1 MFLSKITVQN
11 FRLLR
16 DFTVDLEQELSL
28 IIGKNNSGKTSLL
41 YLLDKTFHWRDKGG
55 CIHIDD
61 FNLDYKKSLVDM
73 LTKDEDI
80 NEDDYQEDGIR
91 LRLYIKYND
100 EDDLSNVGLIMM
112 DLDENNYY
120 VVLGYD
126 YVLPY
131 EAYCRL
137 REKAK
142 VNATKHGTN
151 ICEEVENLLD
161 KSIANYFVL
170 RRKSVAYDST
180 TNKTKENDYIDLKNR
195 PQFHED
201 ALISIGY
208 IDAKRQVANKE
219 NDKTLSLQTAELF
232 EQLKSEDNEEALDN
246 FIQTISDSDKKLG
259 VVYSEMFSTVLGKV
273 EEMGGVKPKETKL
286 MVTSSLKQQNLLKGN
301 TKIVYEH
308 TGTQLP
314 EDHNG
319 LGYMNLISMIFQIEI
334 IRQIFMKGRNGKMA
348 DINLL
353 IIEEP
358 EAHTHPQ
365 MQYIFIKNIKK
376 LLNAPL
382 TTKDESRQIQSII
395 STHSSH
401 IVSESEFSEIK
412 YMRRTGNEVTAKN
425 LKDLQKEY
433 DNDEQQWYT
442 FLKHYLTLSRSELFF
457 ADKAIFIEGD
467 TERILLPI
475 LMKKL
480 DQEELCDEDKN
491 ELPLCKQN
499 ISIIEVGA
507 YSHIFGKFINFIGL
521 EKAVVFTD
529 LDVGHKINGKGH
541 ILKTKY
547 VDSDAM
553 LTSNNALKEY
563 FKNLKDGNDLKVN
576 KLLSLTDNQKV
587 FTWNAVESQWKQDE
601 NGNMRVC
608 FQMKENNYQ
617 ARTFEDNFFAINKEF
632 LQNNKSK
639 IRGLNEGKL
648 NDFLDTTKDV
658 DAYELAENG
667 IESKATF
674 AVEIIYNSE
683 GNGKKEFCGW
693 NIPQYIKD
701 GLLWIRK

>member
-1 MFLSKITVQN
+1 MYISKISIEN
-11 FRLLR
+11 FRLLKN
-16 DFTVDLEQELSL
+16 FSIDLEEELSL

-41 YLLDKTFHWRDKGG
+41 YLLDKIFNCRDKGG
-55 CIHIDD
+55 CIRIDD

-73 LTKDEDI
+73 LVKDEVID
-80 NEDDYQEDGIR
+80 EKEYQEDGIR
-91 LRLYIKYND
+91 LRVYIKYND
-100 EDDLSNVGLIMM
+100 DDDLSNVGLIMM

-142 VNATKHGTN
+142 ANADKHETN
-151 ICEEVENLLD
+151 IHEEVENLLD
-161 KSIANYFVL
+161 KSISNYFVL
-170 RRKSVAYDST
+170 RKKSIAYDSE
-180 TNKTKENDYIDLKNR
+180 TNQINENDYIDLKNR

-232 EQLKSEDNEEALDN
+232 NQLQSDDNEVIDN
-246 FIQTISDSDKKLG
+246 FIQTISESDKKLG
-259 VVYSEMFSTVLGKV
+259 DVYNDMFSSVLGKV

-301 TKIVYEH
+301 TKVVYEH
-308 TGTQLP
+308 TGVQLP

-334 IRQIFMKGRNGKMA
+334 IRQTFMKGRNGKMA

-382 TTKDESRQIQSII
+382 TTKDEYRNIQSII

-401 IVSESEFSEIK
+401 IVSESEFGDIK
-412 YMRRTGNEVTAKN
+412 YMRRTGNEVIAKN
-425 LKDLQKEY
+425 LKDLQNEY

-521 EKAVVFTD
+521 EKVVVFTD
-529 LDVGHKINGKGH
+529 LDVGKKGDNGH
-541 ILKTKY
+541 IEKTEYDGTDK
-547 VDSDAM
+547 M
-553 LTSNNALKEY
+553 LTSNNALKDY
-563 FKNLKDGNDLKVN
+563 FAKMKEGNDLKVN
-576 KLLSLTDNQKV
+576 LLISLTDTQKT
-587 FTWNAVESQWKQDE
+587 FSWNANNTKWEQQE

-608 FQMKENNYQ
+608 FQIKENGYQ
-617 ARTFEDNFFAINKEF
+617 ARTFEDNFFIINKDF
-632 LQNNKSK
+632 LQENKDR
-639 IRGLNEGKL
+639 IWGLKKNKL
-648 NDFLDTTKDV
+648 K
-658 DAYELAENG
+658 AYLNSQISAYDLAENG

-683 GNGKKEFCGW
+683 ENGNKEFCGW

>member
-11 FRLLR
+11 FRLLK
-16 DFTVDLEQELSL
+16 DFSIDLEKELSL

-41 YLLDKTFHWRDKGG
+41 YLLDKIFHWRDKGG

-73 LTKDEDI
+73 LVKDEVID
-80 NEDDYQEDGIR
+80 EKEYQENGVR

-100 EDDLSNVGLIMM
+100 DDDLSNVGLIMM

-142 VNATKHGTN
+142 ANADKHKTS
-151 ICEEVENLLD
+151 IQEEVEKLLD
-161 KSIANYFVL
+161 KSIVNYFVL
-170 RRKSVAYDST
+170 RRKSIAYDAAS
-180 TNKTKENDYIDLKNR
+180 NQINENDYIDLKTR

-232 EQLKSEDNEEALDN
+232 NQLQSDDNEVIDN
-246 FIQTISDSDKKLG
+246 FIQTISESDKKLG
-259 VVYSEMFSTVLGKV
+259 EVYNDMFSSVLDKV

-286 MVTSSLKQQNLLKGN
+286 RVTSSLKSQNLLKGN
-301 TKIVYEH
+301 TKVVYEH
-308 TGTQLP
+308 TGVQLP

-334 IRQIFMKGRNGKMA
+334 IRQTFMKGRNGKMA

-382 TTKDESRQIQSII
+382 TTKAEYRKIQSII

-401 IVSESEFSEIK
+401 IVSESEFGDIK
-412 YMRRTGNEVTAKN
+412 YMRRTGNEVIAKN
-425 LKDLQKEY
+425 LKDLQNEY

-547 VDSDAM
+547 VDSDEM

-587 FTWNAVESQWKQDE
+587 FTWNTAESQWKQDE

-608 FQMKENNYQ
+608 FQVKENNYQ
-617 ARTFEDNFFAINKEF
+617 ARTFEDNFFAINKDF
-632 LQNNKSK
+632 LQNNKDT
-639 IRGLNEGKL
+639 IRGLDEGKL
-648 NDFLDTTKDV
+648 KDYLDTAKEFDEY
-658 DAYELAENG
+658 DLAEAG

-674 AVEIIYNSE
+674 GSPEKTCV
-683 GNGKKEFCGW
+683 
-693 NIPQYIKD
+693 
-701 GLLWIRK
+701 

>member
-1 MFLSKITVQN
+1 MYLSKVTVQN
-11 FRLLR
+11 FRLLKE
-16 DFTVDLEQELSL
+16 FSIDLEQELSL
-28 IIGKNNSGKTSLL
+28 IIGKNNTGKTSFL
-41 YLLDKTFHWRDKGG
+41 YLLDKIFHWRDKGG

-73 LTKDEDI
+73 LTKDEVIDE
-80 NEDDYQEDGIR
+80 NDYQEDGVR

-100 EDDLSNVGLIMM
+100 VDDLSNVGLIMM

-120 VVLGYD
+120 IVLGYD

-131 EAYCRL
+131 DAYCRL

-142 VNATKHGTN
+142 ANATKHTTEMR
-151 ICEEVENLLD
+151 EEVEKLLD

-170 RRKSVAYDST
+170 RRKSIAYDT
-180 TNKTKENDYIDLKNR
+180 ATKQINESNYIDLRNR

-219 NDKTLSLQTAELF
+219 NDNTLSLQTAELF
-232 EQLKSEDNEEALDN
+232 EQLKSEENEDVLDD

-259 VVYSEMFSTVLGKV
+259 VVYSEMFSSVLGKV
-273 EEMGGVKPKETKL
+273 EEMGGMKPKETKL

-301 TKIVYEH
+301 TKVVYEH
-308 TGTQLP
+308 TGVQLP

-334 IRQIFMKGRNGKMA
+334 IRQTFMKGRNGKMA

-376 LLNAPL
+376 LLSSPL
-382 TTKDESRQIQSII
+382 MTKDDSRQIQSII

-401 IVSESEFSEIK
+401 IVSESDFGDIK
-412 YMRRTGNEVTAKN
+412 YMRRTGNKVIAKN

-442 FLKHYLTLSRSELFF
+442 FLKHYLTLNRSELFF

-480 DQEELCDEDKN
+480 DQEIPCNEAEN

-499 ISIIEVGA
+499 ISVIEVGA

-541 ILKTKY
+541 VLKTKY
-547 VDSDAM
+547 VDSDEM

-576 KLLSLTDNQKV
+576 KLLSLTDDQKI
-587 FTWNAVESQWKQDE
+587 FTWSQTDSQWKQDE

-608 FQMKENNYQ
+608 FQMKENGYQ
-617 ARTFEDNFFAINKEF
+617 ARTFEDNFFAINRDF
-632 LQNNKSK
+632 LQNNKVK
-639 IRGLNEGKL
+639 LQGLDEKTL
-648 NDFLDTTKDV
+648 EDFLDNTKVTDE
-658 DAYELAENG
+658 YTLAEDG

-674 AVEIIYNSE
+674 AVEIIYNSS
-683 GNGKKEFCGW
+683 NVDDKEFCGW

>member
-11 FRLLR
+11 FRLLKE
-16 DFTVDLEQELSL
+16 FSIDLEKELSL

-41 YLLDKTFHWRDKGG
+41 YLLDKIFHWRDKGG

-73 LTKDEDI
+73 LVKDEVID
-80 NEDDYQEDGIR
+80 EKEYQEDGVR

-100 EDDLSNVGLIMM
+100 DDDLSNVGLIMM

-142 VNATKHGTN
+142 ANADKHKTS
-151 ICEEVENLLD
+151 IQEEVEKLLD
-161 KSIANYFVL
+161 KSIVNYFVL
-170 RRKSVAYDST
+170 RRKSIAYDAAS
-180 TNKTKENDYIDLKNR
+180 NQINENDYIDLKTR

-232 EQLKSEDNEEALDN
+232 NQLQSDDNEVIDN
-246 FIQTISDSDKKLG
+246 FIQTISESDKKLG
-259 VVYSEMFSTVLGKV
+259 EVYNDMFSSVLDKV

-286 MVTSSLKQQNLLKGN
+286 QVTSSLKSQNLLKGN
-301 TKIVYEH
+301 TKVVYEH
-308 TGTQLP
+308 TGVQLP

-334 IRQIFMKGRNGKMA
+334 IRQTFMKGRNGKMA

-382 TTKDESRQIQSII
+382 TTKDEYRKIQSII

-401 IVSESEFSEIK
+401 IVSESEFGDIK
-412 YMRRTGNEVTAKN
+412 YMRRTGNEVIAKN
-425 LKDLQKEY
+425 LKDLQNEY

-547 VDSDAM
+547 VDSDEM

-587 FTWNAVESQWKQDE
+587 FTWNTAESQWKQDE

-608 FQMKENNYQ
+608 FQEKENNYQ
-617 ARTFEDNFFAINKEF
+617 ARTFEDNFFAINKDF
-632 LQNNKSK
+632 LQDNKDT
-639 IRGLNEGKL
+639 IRGLDEGKL
-648 NDFLDTTKDV
+648 KDFLDTAKEFDEY
-658 DAYELAENG
+658 DLAEAG

-674 AVEIIYNSE
+674 AVEIIFNSV
-683 GNGKKEFCGW
+683 KKGDNEFCGW

>member
-1 MFLSKITVQN
+1 
-11 FRLLR
+11 
-16 DFTVDLEQELSL
+16 
-28 IIGKNNSGKTSLL
+28 
-41 YLLDKTFHWRDKGG
+41 
-55 CIHIDD
+55 
-61 FNLDYKKSLVDM
+61 
-73 LTKDEDI
+73 
-80 NEDDYQEDGIR
+80 
-91 LRLYIKYND
+91 
-100 EDDLSNVGLIMM
+100 
-112 DLDENNYY
+112 
-120 VVLGYD
+120 
-126 YVLPY
+126 
-131 EAYCRL
+131 
-137 REKAK
+137 
-142 VNATKHGTN
+142 
-151 ICEEVENLLD
+151 
-161 KSIANYFVL
+161 
-170 RRKSVAYDST
+170 
-180 TNKTKENDYIDLKNR
+180 
-195 PQFHED
+195 
-201 ALISIGY
+201 
-208 IDAKRQVANKE
+208 
-219 NDKTLSLQTAELF
+219 
-232 EQLKSEDNEEALDN
+232 
-246 FIQTISDSDKKLG
+246 
-259 VVYSEMFSTVLGKV
+259 
-273 EEMGGVKPKETKL
+273 
-286 MVTSSLKQQNLLKGN
+286 
-301 TKIVYEH
+301 
-308 TGTQLP
+308 
-314 EDHNG
+314 
-319 LGYMNLISMIFQIEI
+319 
-334 IRQIFMKGRNGKMA
+334 
-348 DINLL
+348 
-353 IIEEP
+353 
-358 EAHTHPQ
+358 
-365 MQYIFIKNIKK
+365 
-376 LLNAPL
+376 
-382 TTKDESRQIQSII
+382 
-395 STHSSH
+395 
-401 IVSESEFSEIK
+401 
-412 YMRRTGNEVTAKN
+412 MRRTGNEVTAKN

-587 FTWNAVESQWKQDE
+587 FTWNAAESQWKQDE

-617 ARTFEDNFFAINKEF
+617 ARTFEDNFFAINKDF
-632 LQNNKSK
+632 LQNNKLK
-639 IRGLNEGKL
+639 IRGLYEGKL
-648 NDFLDTTKDV
+648 KDFLDTTKDV

-674 AVEIIYNSE
+674 AVEIIYNSTKV
-683 GNGKKEFCGW
+683 GNKEFCGW

>member
-1 MFLSKITVQN
+1 MKNLTWQN
-11 FRLLR
+11 PEQLF
-16 DFTVDLEQELSL
+16 VAQELINKVKSKCCG
-28 IIGKNNSGKTSLL
+28 IKV
-41 YLLDKTFHWRDKGG
+41 
-55 CIHIDD
+55 HIDD

-73 LTKDEDI
+73 LAKDEVID
-80 NEDDYQEDGIR
+80 EKEYQEDGIR
-91 LRLYIKYND
+91 LRVYIKYND
-100 EDDLSNVGLIMM
+100 DDDLSNVGLIMM

-142 VNATKHGTN
+142 ANADKHKAS
-151 ICEEVENLLD
+151 IQEEVEKLLD
-161 KSIANYFVL
+161 KSIVNYFVL
-170 RRKSVAYDST
+170 RRKSIAYDAAS
-180 TNKTKENDYIDLKNR
+180 NQINENDYIDLKTR

-232 EQLKSEDNEEALDN
+232 NQLQSDDNEVIDN
-246 FIQTISDSDKKLG
+246 FIQTISESDKKLG
-259 VVYSEMFSTVLGKV
+259 EVYNDMFSSVLDKV

-286 MVTSSLKQQNLLKGN
+286 QVTSSLKSQNLLKGN
-301 TKIVYEH
+301 TKVVYEH
-308 TGTQLP
+308 TGVQLP

-334 IRQIFMKGRNGKMA
+334 IRQTFMKGRNGKMA

-382 TTKDESRQIQSII
+382 TTKDEYRNIQSII

-401 IVSESEFSEIK
+401 IVSESEFGDIK
-412 YMRRTGNEVTAKN
+412 YMRRTGNEVIAKN
-425 LKDLQKEY
+425 LKDLQNEY

-521 EKAVVFTD
+521 EKVVVFTD
-529 LDVGHKINGKGH
+529 LDVGKKGDNGH
-541 ILKTKY
+541 IEKTEYDGTDK
-547 VDSDAM
+547 M
-553 LTSNNALKEY
+553 LTSNNALKDY
-563 FKNLKDGNDLKVN
+563 FAKMKEGNDLKVN
-576 KLLSLTDNQKV
+576 QLISLTDTQKT
-587 FTWNAVESQWKQDE
+587 FSWNANNTKWEQQE

-608 FQMKENNYQ
+608 FQIKENDYQ
-617 ARTFEDNFFAINKEF
+617 ARTFEDNFFIINKDF
-632 LQNNKSK
+632 LQENKDR
-639 IRGLNEGKL
+639 IWGLKKNKL
-648 NDFLDTTKDV
+648 K
-658 DAYELAENG
+658 AYLNSQISAYDLAENG

-683 GNGKKEFCGW
+683 ENGNKEFCGW

>member
-1 MFLSKITVQN
+1 MYISKISIEN
-11 FRLLR
+11 FRLLKN
-16 DFTVDLEQELSL
+16 FSIDLEEELSL

-41 YLLDKTFHWRDKGG
+41 YLLDKIFNCRDKGG
-55 CIHIDD
+55 CIRIDD
-61 FNLDYKKSLVDM
+61 FNLDYKKSLIDM
-73 LTKDEDI
+73 LVKDEVID
-80 NEDDYQEDGIR
+80 EKEYQEDGIR
-91 LRLYIKYND
+91 LRVYIKYND
-100 EDDLSNVGLIMM
+100 DDDLSNVGLIMM

-142 VNATKHGTN
+142 ANVDKHETN
-151 ICEEVENLLD
+151 IHEEVENLLD
-161 KSIANYFVL
+161 KSISNYFVL
-170 RRKSVAYDST
+170 RKKSIAYDSE
-180 TNKTKENDYIDLKNR
+180 TNQINENDYIDLKNR

-219 NDKTLSLQTAELF
+219 NDKTLSLQAAELF
-232 EQLKSEDNEEALDN
+232 NQLQSDDNEVIDN
-246 FIQTISDSDKKLG
+246 FIQTISESDKKLG
-259 VVYSEMFSTVLGKV
+259 DVYNDMFSSVLGKV

-301 TKIVYEH
+301 TKVVYEH
-308 TGTQLP
+308 TGVQLP

-334 IRQIFMKGRNGKMA
+334 IRQTFMKGRNGKMA

-376 LLNAPL
+376 LLNTPL
-382 TTKDESRQIQSII
+382 TTKDEYRKIQSII

-401 IVSESEFSEIK
+401 IVSESEFGDIK
-412 YMRRTGNEVTAKN
+412 YMRRTGNEVIAKN
-425 LKDLQKEY
+425 LKDLQNEY

-521 EKAVVFTD
+521 EKVVVFTD
-529 LDVGHKINGKGH
+529 LDIGKKGDNGH
-541 ILKTKY
+541 IEKTEYDGTDK
-547 VDSDAM
+547 M
-553 LTSNNALKEY
+553 LTSNNALKDY
-563 FKNLKDGNDLKVN
+563 FAKMKEGNDLKVN
-576 KLLSLTDNQKV
+576 QLISLTDTQKT
-587 FTWNAVESQWKQDE
+587 FSWNANNTKWEQQE

-608 FQMKENNYQ
+608 FQIKENDYQ
-617 ARTFEDNFFAINKEF
+617 ARTFEDNFFIINK
-632 LQNNKSK
+632 
-639 IRGLNEGKL
+639 
-648 NDFLDTTKDV
+648 DFLLENKDRIWGLKKNKLK
-658 DAYELAENG
+658 AYLNSQISAYDLAENG

-683 GNGKKEFCGW
+683 ENGNNEFCGW

>member
-1 MFLSKITVQN
+1 MFLNKITVQN
-11 FRLLR
+11 FRLLK
-16 DFTVDLEQELSL
+16 DFSVDLEQELSL

-41 YLLDKTFHWRDKGG
+41 YLLDKIFHWRDKGG

-131 EAYCRL
+131 DAYCRL

-142 VNATKHGTN
+142 ANATKHGTE

-180 TNKTKENDYIDLKNR
+180 TNKTNENDYIDLKNR

-232 EQLKSEDNEEALDN
+232 EQLKSENNEEALDN

-301 TKIVYEH
+301 TKVVYEH

-334 IRQIFMKGRNGKMA
+334 IRQVFMKGRNGKMA

-382 TTKDESRQIQSII
+382 TAKDESRQIQSII

-412 YMRRTGNEVTAKN
+412 YMRRAGNEVTAKN

-507 YSHIFGKFINFIGL
+507 YSHIFGKFINFIGM
-521 EKAVVFTD
+521 EKVVVFTD
-529 LDVGHKINGKGH
+529 LDVGKKGGNGH
-541 ILKTKY
+541 IEKTEYDGTDK
-547 VDSDAM
+547 M
-553 LTSNNALKEY
+553 LTSNNALKDY
-563 FKNLKDGNDLKVN
+563 FAKMKEGKDLKVN
-576 KLLSLTDNQKV
+576 KLIGLTDTQKT
-587 FTWNAVESQWKQDE
+587 FSWDANNTKWEQKE

-608 FQMKENNYQ
+608 FQIKENDYQ
-617 ARTFEDNFFAINKEF
+617 ARTFEDNFFIINKDF
-632 LQNNKSK
+632 LQENKDRIWGLKKSK
-639 IRGLNEGKL
+639 LKAYLNSQIS
-648 NDFLDTTKDV
+648 
-658 DAYELAENG
+658 AYELAENG

-674 AVEIIYNSE
+674 AVEIIYNSKTD
-683 GNGKKEFCGW
+683 GIKEFNGW

>member
-1 MFLSKITVQN
+1 MYISKISIEN
-11 FRLLR
+11 FRLLKN
-16 DFTVDLEQELSL
+16 FSIDLEEELSL

-41 YLLDKTFHWRDKGG
+41 YLLDKIFHWRDKGG

-73 LTKDEDI
+73 LAKDEVID
-80 NEDDYQEDGIR
+80 EKEYQEDGIR
-91 LRLYIKYND
+91 LRVYIKYND
-100 EDDLSNVGLIMM
+100 DDDLSNVGLIMM

-142 VNATKHGTN
+142 ANADKHKASMQ
-151 ICEEVENLLD
+151 EEVEKLLD
-161 KSIANYFVL
+161 KSIVNYFVL
-170 RRKSVAYDST
+170 RRKSIAYDAAS
-180 TNKTKENDYIDLKNR
+180 NQINENDYIDLKTR

-232 EQLKSEDNEEALDN
+232 NQLQSDDNEVIDN
-246 FIQTISDSDKKLG
+246 FIQTISESDKKLG
-259 VVYSEMFSTVLGKV
+259 EVYNDMFSSVLDKV

-286 MVTSSLKQQNLLKGN
+286 QVTSSLKSQNLLKGN
-301 TKIVYEH
+301 TKVVYEH
-308 TGTQLP
+308 TGVQLP

-334 IRQIFMKGRNGKMA
+334 IRQTFMKGRNGKMA

-382 TTKDESRQIQSII
+382 TTKDEYRNIQSII

-401 IVSESEFSEIK
+401 IVSESEFGDIK
-412 YMRRTGNEVTAKN
+412 YMRRTGNEVIAKN
-425 LKDLQKEY
+425 LKDLQNEY

-521 EKAVVFTD
+521 EKVVVFTD
-529 LDVGHKINGKGH
+529 LDVGKKGDNGH
-541 ILKTKY
+541 IEKTEYDGTDK
-547 VDSDAM
+547 M
-553 LTSNNALKEY
+553 LTSNNALKDY
-563 FKNLKDGNDLKVN
+563 FAKMKEGNDLKVN
-576 KLLSLTDNQKV
+576 QLISLTDTQKT
-587 FTWNAVESQWKQDE
+587 FSWNANNTKWEQQE

-608 FQMKENNYQ
+608 FQIKENDYQ
-617 ARTFEDNFFAINKEF
+617 ARTFEDNFFIINKDF
-632 LQNNKSK
+632 LQENKDR
-639 IRGLNEGKL
+639 IWGLKKNKL
-648 NDFLDTTKDV
+648 K
-658 DAYELAENG
+658 AYLNSQISAYDLAENG

-683 GNGKKEFCGW
+683 ENGNKEFCGW

>member
-11 FRLLR
+11 FRLLKE
-16 DFTVDLEQELSL
+16 FSIDLEKELSL

-41 YLLDKTFHWRDKGG
+41 YLLDKIFHWRDKGG

-73 LTKDEDI
+73 LVKDEVID
-80 NEDDYQEDGIR
+80 EKEYQEDGIR

-100 EDDLSNVGLIMM
+100 DDDLSNVGLIMM

-142 VNATKHGTN
+142 ANADKHKTS
-151 ICEEVENLLD
+151 IQEEVEKLLD

-170 RRKSVAYDST
+170 RKKSIAYDAA
-180 TNKTKENDYIDLKNR
+180 TNKINENDYIDLKNR

-232 EQLKSEDNEEALDN
+232 NQLQSDDNEVIDN
-246 FIQTISDSDKKLG
+246 FIQTISESDKKLG
-259 VVYSEMFSTVLGKV
+259 EVYNDMFSSVLDKV

-286 MVTSSLKQQNLLKGN
+286 QVTSSLKSQNLLKGN
-301 TKIVYEH
+301 TKVVYEH
-308 TGTQLP
+308 TGVQLP

-334 IRQIFMKGRNGKMA
+334 IRQTFMKGRNGKMA

-382 TTKDESRQIQSII
+382 TTKDEYRKIQSII

-401 IVSESEFSEIK
+401 IVSESEFGNIK
-412 YMRRTGNEVTAKN
+412 YMRRTGNEVIAKN
-425 LKDLQKEY
+425 LKDLQNEY

-480 DQEELCDEDKN
+480 DQEEPCDGDNN

-521 EKAVVFTD
+521 EKVVIFTD
-529 LDVGHKINGKGH
+529 LDVGKKGGNGH
-541 ILKTKY
+541 IEKTEYDGTDK
-547 VDSDAM
+547 M
-553 LTSNNALKEY
+553 LTSNNALKDY
-563 FKNLKDGNDLKVN
+563 FAKMKEGNDLKVN
-576 KLLSLTDNQKV
+576 HLISLTDTQRTFSWDANNTKWEQQ
-587 FTWNAVESQWKQDE
+587 ED
-601 NGNMRVC
+601 GNMRVC
-608 FQMKENNYQ
+608 FQMKENDYQ
-617 ARTFEDNFFAINKEF
+617 SRTFEDNFFIINKDF
-632 LQNNKSK
+632 LQENQDRIWGLKKNKLK
-639 IRGLNEGKL
+639 AYLNSQIS
-648 NDFLDTTKDV
+648 
-658 DAYELAENG
+658 AYDLAETG

-674 AVEIIYNSE
+674 AVEIIFNS
-683 GNGKKEFCGW
+683 KKVDDKEFCGW
-693 NIPQYIKD
+693 NIPKYIKD

>member
-1 MFLSKITVQN
+1 MYISKISIEN
-11 FRLLR
+11 FRLLKN
-16 DFTVDLEQELSL
+16 FSIDLEEELSL
-28 IIGKNNSGKTSLL
+28 VIGKNNSGKTSLL
-41 YLLDKTFHWRDKGG
+41 YLLDKIFHWRDKGG

-73 LTKDEDI
+73 LAKDEVID
-80 NEDDYQEDGIR
+80 EKEYQEDGIR
-91 LRLYIKYND
+91 LRVYIKYND
-100 EDDLSNVGLIMM
+100 DDDLSNVGLIMM

-142 VNATKHGTN
+142 ANADKHKAS
-151 ICEEVENLLD
+151 IQEEVDKLLD
-161 KSIANYFVL
+161 KSIVNYFVL
-170 RRKSVAYDST
+170 RRKSIAYDAAS
-180 TNKTKENDYIDLKNR
+180 NQINENDYIDLKTR

-232 EQLKSEDNEEALDN
+232 NQLQSDDNEVIDN
-246 FIQTISDSDKKLG
+246 FIQTISESDKKLG
-259 VVYSEMFSTVLGKV
+259 EVYNDMFSSVLDKV

-286 MVTSSLKQQNLLKGN
+286 QVTSSLKSQNLLKGN
-301 TKIVYEH
+301 TKVVYEH
-308 TGTQLP
+308 TGVQLP

-334 IRQIFMKGRNGKMA
+334 IRQTFMKGRNGKMA

-382 TTKDESRQIQSII
+382 TTKDEYRNIQSII

-401 IVSESEFSEIK
+401 IVSESEFGDIK
-412 YMRRTGNEVTAKN
+412 YMRRTGNEVIAKN
-425 LKDLQKEY
+425 LKDLQNEY

-521 EKAVVFTD
+521 EKVVVFTD
-529 LDVGHKINGKGH
+529 LDVGKKGDNGH
-541 ILKTKY
+541 IEKTEYDGTDK
-547 VDSDAM
+547 M
-553 LTSNNALKEY
+553 LTSNNALKDY
-563 FKNLKDGNDLKVN
+563 FAKMKEGNDLKVN
-576 KLLSLTDNQKV
+576 QLISLTDTQKT
-587 FTWNAVESQWKQDE
+587 FSWNANNTKWEQQE

-608 FQMKENNYQ
+608 FQIKENDYQ
-617 ARTFEDNFFAINKEF
+617 ARTFEDNFFIINKDF
-632 LQNNKSK
+632 LQENKDR
-639 IRGLNEGKL
+639 IWGLKKNKL
-648 NDFLDTTKDV
+648 K
-658 DAYELAENG
+658 AYLNSQISAYDLAENG

-683 GNGKKEFCGW
+683 ENGNKEFCGW

>member
-1 MFLSKITVQN
+1 MYLKKITVQN
-11 FRLLR
+11 FRLLKE
-16 DFTVDLEQELSL
+16 FSIDLEEKLSL

-41 YLLDKTFHWRDKGG
+41 YLLNKIFHWKDKGG

-61 FNLDYKKSLVDM
+61 FNIDFKKSLM
-73 LTKDEDI
+73 NKLTNEKII
-80 NEDDYQEDGIR
+80 NENDYQEEGIK
-91 LRLYIKYND
+91 LRLYIEYNN
-100 EDDLSNVGLIMM
+100 DDNLSNIGLIMM
-112 DLDENNYY
+112 DLDEANNY

-131 EAYCRL
+131 DAYCRL

-142 VNATKHGTN
+142 SNAAKHRTGLDK
-151 ICEEVENLLD
+151 EVENILD
-161 KSIANYFVL
+161 KSITNYFVL
-170 RRKSVAYDST
+170 RKKSIACDS
-180 TNKTKENDYIDLKNR
+180 KTKQTNENDYIDLRTR

-219 NDKTLSLQTAELF
+219 NEKTLSLQTAELF
-232 EQLKSEDNEEALDN
+232 NLLQSDDNEVLDH
-246 FIQTISDSDKKLG
+246 FIQTISKSDEKLNE
-259 VVYSEMFSTVLGKV
+259 VYKGMFCSVLKKV
-273 EEMGGVKPKETKL
+273 EEMGGMKPKETKL

-301 TKIVYEH
+301 TKVVYEH
-308 TGTQLP
+308 ANIKLP

-334 IRQIFMKGRNGKMA
+334 IRQTFMKGRNGKMA

-365 MQYIFIKNIKK
+365 MQYIFIKNIKE
-376 LLNAPL
+376 LLTSPL
-382 TTKDESRQIQSII
+382 KTKDDNRQIQSVI

-401 IVSESEFSEIK
+401 IVSESEFSDIK
-412 YMRRTGNEVTAKN
+412 YMHRKGNEVIAKN

-433 DNDEQQWYT
+433 ENEDQQWYT
-442 FLKHYLTLSRSELFF
+442 FLKHYLTLNRSELFF

-475 LMKKL
+475 LMKKI
-480 DQEELCDEDKN
+480 DQEYPCTEDEI
-491 ELPLCKQN
+491 PLCKQN

-507 YSHIFGKFINFIGL
+507 YSHKFGKFINFIGL

-529 LDVGHKINGKGH
+529 LDIGYKTDH

-547 VDSDAM
+547 DDTKEM

-563 FKNLKDGNDLKVN
+563 FKELKTGIDLEVSQ
-576 KLLSLTDNQKV
+576 LISLSDSRKTFSWDTQNR
-587 FTWNAVESQWKQDE
+587 QWKQNK
-601 NGNMRVC
+601 NGNMKVC
-608 FQMKENNYQ
+608 FQIKEENNYQ
-617 ARTFEDNFFAINKEF
+617 ARTFEDNFFTINRNFLEKNQLTIQGLNKGVLGEF
-632 LQNNKSK
+632 LDKNN
-639 IRGLNEGKL
+639 
-648 NDFLDTTKDV
+648 TTDEY
-658 DAYELAENG
+658 DLAERG

-674 AVEIIYNSE
+674 AVDIIYNSTKE
-683 GNGKKEFCGW
+683 GKKNNKEFCGW
-693 NIPQYIKD
+693 DIPKYIKD
-701 GLLWIRK
+701 GLLWIRM

>member
-11 FRLLR
+11 FRLLKE
-16 DFTVDLEQELSL
+16 FSIDLEKELSL

-41 YLLDKTFHWRDKGG
+41 YLLDKIFHWRDKGG

-73 LTKDEDI
+73 LVKDEVID
-80 NEDDYQEDGIR
+80 EKEYQEDGVR

-100 EDDLSNVGLIMM
+100 DDDLSNVGLIMM

-142 VNATKHGTN
+142 ANANKHKTS
-151 ICEEVENLLD
+151 IQEEVEKLLD
-161 KSIANYFVL
+161 KSIVNYFVL
-170 RRKSVAYDST
+170 RRKSIAYDAAS
-180 TNKTKENDYIDLKNR
+180 NQINENDYIDLKTR

-232 EQLKSEDNEEALDN
+232 NQLQSDDNEVIDN
-246 FIQTISDSDKKLG
+246 FIQTISESDKKLG
-259 VVYSEMFSTVLGKV
+259 EVYNDMFSSVLDKV

-286 MVTSSLKQQNLLKGN
+286 QVTSSLKSQNLLKGN
-301 TKIVYEH
+301 TKVVYEH
-308 TGTQLP
+308 TGVQLP

-334 IRQIFMKGRNGKMA
+334 IRQTFMKGRNGKMA

-382 TTKDESRQIQSII
+382 TTKDEYRKIQSII

-401 IVSESEFSEIK
+401 IVSESEFGDIK
-412 YMRRTGNEVTAKN
+412 YMRRTGNEVIAKN
-425 LKDLQKEY
+425 LKDLQNEY

-491 ELPLCKQN
+491 ELPLRKQN

-547 VDSDAM
+547 VDSDEM

-587 FTWNAVESQWKQDE
+587 FTWNTAESQWKQDE

-608 FQMKENNYQ
+608 FQVKENSYQ
-617 ARTFEDNFFAINKEF
+617 ARTFEDNFFAINKDF
-632 LQNNKSK
+632 LQDNKDT
-639 IRGLNEGKL
+639 IRGLDEGKL
-648 NDFLDTTKDV
+648 KDFLDTAKEFDEY
-658 DAYELAENG
+658 DLAEAG

-674 AVEIIYNSE
+674 AVEIIFNSV
-683 GNGKKEFCGW
+683 KKGDNEFCGW

>member
-11 FRLLR
+11 FRLLK
-16 DFTVDLEQELSL
+16 DFSIDLEKELSL

-41 YLLDKTFHWRDKGG
+41 YLLDKIFHWRDKGG

-73 LTKDEDI
+73 LVKDEVID
-80 NEDDYQEDGIR
+80 EKEYQEDGVR

-100 EDDLSNVGLIMM
+100 DDDLSNVGLIMM

-142 VNATKHGTN
+142 ANADKHKTS
-151 ICEEVENLLD
+151 IQEEVEKLLD
-161 KSIANYFVL
+161 KSIVNYFVL
-170 RRKSVAYDST
+170 RRKSIAYDAAS
-180 TNKTKENDYIDLKNR
+180 NQINENDYIDLKTR

-232 EQLKSEDNEEALDN
+232 NQLQSDDNEVIDN
-246 FIQTISDSDKKLG
+246 FIQTISESDKKLG
-259 VVYSEMFSTVLGKV
+259 EVYNDMFSSVLDKV

-286 MVTSSLKQQNLLKGN
+286 RVTSSLKSQNLLKGN
-301 TKIVYEH
+301 TKVVYEH
-308 TGTQLP
+308 TGVQLP

-334 IRQIFMKGRNGKMA
+334 IRQTFMKGRNGKMA

-382 TTKDESRQIQSII
+382 TTKAKYRKIQSII

-401 IVSESEFSEIK
+401 IVSESEFGDIK
-412 YMRRTGNEVTAKN
+412 YMRRTGNEVIAKN
-425 LKDLQKEY
+425 LKDLQNEY

-547 VDSDAM
+547 VDSDEM
-553 LTSNNALKEY
+553 LTSNNALKKY

-587 FTWNAVESQWKQDE
+587 FTWSTAESQWKQDE

-608 FQMKENNYQ
+608 FQVKESNYQ
-617 ARTFEDNFFAINKEF
+617 ARTFEDNFFAINKDF
-632 LQNNKSK
+632 LQNNKDT
-639 IRGLNEGKL
+639 IRGLDEGKL
-648 NDFLDTTKDV
+648 KDYLDTAKEFDEY
-658 DAYELAENG
+658 DLAEAG

-674 AVEIIYNSE
+674 AVEIIFNSV
-683 GNGKKEFCGW
+683 KKGDNEFCGW

>member
-11 FRLLR
+11 FRLLKE
-16 DFTVDLEQELSL
+16 FSIDLEKELSL

-41 YLLDKTFHWRDKGG
+41 YLLDKIFHWRDKGG

-61 FNLDYKKSLVDM
+61 FNLDFKKSLVDM
-73 LTKDEDI
+73 LVKDEVID
-80 NEDDYQEDGIR
+80 EKEYQEDGVR

-100 EDDLSNVGLIMM
+100 DDDLSNVGLIMM

-142 VNATKHGTN
+142 ANANKHKAS
-151 ICEEVENLLD
+151 IQEEVENLLD

-170 RRKSVAYDST
+170 RKKSIAYDAA
-180 TNKTKENDYIDLKNR
+180 TNKINENDYIDLKNR

-232 EQLKSEDNEEALDN
+232 NQLQSDDNEVIDN
-246 FIQTISDSDKKLG
+246 FIQTISESDKKLG
-259 VVYSEMFSTVLGKV
+259 DVYNDMFSSVLDKV

-286 MVTSSLKQQNLLKGN
+286 QVTSSLKSQNLLKGN
-301 TKIVYEH
+301 TKVVYEH
-308 TGTQLP
+308 TGVQLP

-334 IRQIFMKGRNGKMA
+334 IRQTFMKGRNGKMA

-376 LLNAPL
+376 LLNASL
-382 TTKDESRQIQSII
+382 TTKDEYRKIQSII

-401 IVSESEFSEIK
+401 IVSESEFGDIK
-412 YMRRTGNEVTAKN
+412 YMRRIGNEVIAKN
-425 LKDLQKEY
+425 LKDLQNEY

-547 VDSDAM
+547 VDSDEM

-587 FTWNAVESQWKQDE
+587 FTWNTAKSQWKQDE

-608 FQMKENNYQ
+608 FQVKENNYQ
-617 ARTFEDNFFAINKEF
+617 ARTFEDNFFAINKDF
-632 LQNNKSK
+632 LQDNKDT
-639 IRGLNEGKL
+639 IRGLDEGKL
-648 NDFLDTTKDV
+648 KDFLDTAKEFDEY
-658 DAYELAENG
+658 DLAEAG

-674 AVEIIYNSE
+674 AVEIIFNSV
-683 GNGKKEFCGW
+683 KKGDNEFCGW

>member
-11 FRLLR
+11 FRLLK
-16 DFTVDLEQELSL
+16 DFSIDLEKELSL

-41 YLLDKTFHWRDKGG
+41 YLLDKIFHWRDKGG

-73 LTKDEDI
+73 LVKDEVID
-80 NEDDYQEDGIR
+80 EKEYQEDGVR

-100 EDDLSNVGLIMM
+100 DDDLSNVGLIMM

-142 VNATKHGTN
+142 ANADKHKTS
-151 ICEEVENLLD
+151 IQEEVEKLLD
-161 KSIANYFVL
+161 KSIVNYFVL
-170 RRKSVAYDST
+170 RRKSIAYDAAS
-180 TNKTKENDYIDLKNR
+180 NQINENDYIDLKTR

-232 EQLKSEDNEEALDN
+232 NQLQSDDNEVIDN
-246 FIQTISDSDKKLG
+246 FIQTISESDKKLG
-259 VVYSEMFSTVLGKV
+259 EVYNDMFSSVLDKV

-286 MVTSSLKQQNLLKGN
+286 QVTSSLKSQNLLKGN
-301 TKIVYEH
+301 TKVVYEH
-308 TGTQLP
+308 TGVQLP

-334 IRQIFMKGRNGKMA
+334 IRQTFMKGRNGKMA

-382 TTKDESRQIQSII
+382 TTKAKYRKIQSII

-401 IVSESEFSEIK
+401 IVSESEFGDIK
-412 YMRRTGNEVTAKN
+412 YMRRTGNEVIAKN
-425 LKDLQKEY
+425 LKDLQNEY

-547 VDSDAM
+547 VDSDEM
-553 LTSNNALKEY
+553 LTSNNALKKY

-587 FTWNAVESQWKQDE
+587 FTWSTAESQWKQDE

-608 FQMKENNYQ
+608 FQVKESNYQ
-617 ARTFEDNFFAINKEF
+617 ARTFEDNFFAINKDF
-632 LQNNKSK
+632 LQNNKDT
-639 IRGLNEGKL
+639 IRGLDEGKL
-648 NDFLDTTKDV
+648 KDYLDTAKEFDEY
-658 DAYELAENG
+658 DLAEAG

-674 AVEIIYNSE
+674 AVEIIFNSV
-683 GNGKKEFCGW
+683 KKGDNEFCGW

>member
-11 FRLLR
+11 FRLLK
-16 DFTVDLEQELSL
+16 DFSIDLEKELSL

-41 YLLDKTFHWRDKGG
+41 YLLDKIFHWRDKGG

-73 LTKDEDI
+73 LVKDEVID
-80 NEDDYQEDGIR
+80 EKEYQEDGVR

-100 EDDLSNVGLIMM
+100 DDDLSNVGLIMM

-137 REKAK
+137 SEKAK
-142 VNATKHGTN
+142 ANADKHKTS
-151 ICEEVENLLD
+151 IQEEVEKLLD
-161 KSIANYFVL
+161 KSIVNYFVL
-170 RRKSVAYDST
+170 RRKSIAYDAAS
-180 TNKTKENDYIDLKNR
+180 NQINENDYIDLKTR

-232 EQLKSEDNEEALDN
+232 NQLQSDDNEVIDN
-246 FIQTISDSDKKLG
+246 FIQTISESDKKLG
-259 VVYSEMFSTVLGKV
+259 EVYNDMFSSVLDKV

-286 MVTSSLKQQNLLKGN
+286 RVTSSLKFQNLLKGN
-301 TKIVYEH
+301 TKVVYEH
-308 TGTQLP
+308 TGVQLP

-334 IRQIFMKGRNGKMA
+334 IRQTFMKGRNGKMA

-382 TTKDESRQIQSII
+382 TTKAEYRKIQSII

-401 IVSESEFSEIK
+401 IVSESEFGDIK
-412 YMRRTGNEVTAKN
+412 YMRRTGNEVIAKN
-425 LKDLQKEY
+425 LKDLQNEY

-547 VDSDAM
+547 VDSDEM
-553 LTSNNALKEY
+553 LTSNNALKKY

-587 FTWNAVESQWKQDE
+587 FTWSTAESQWKQDE

-608 FQMKENNYQ
+608 FQVKESNYQ
-617 ARTFEDNFFAINKEF
+617 ARTFEDNFFAINKDF
-632 LQNNKSK
+632 LQNNKDT
-639 IRGLNEGKL
+639 IRGLDEGKL
-648 NDFLDTTKDV
+648 KDYLDTAKEFDEY
-658 DAYELAENG
+658 DLAEAG

-674 AVEIIYNSE
+674 AVEIIFNSV
-683 GNGKKEFCGW
+683 KKGDNEFCGW

>member
-1 MFLSKITVQN
+1 MFLNKITVQN
-11 FRLLR
+11 FRLLK
-16 DFTVDLEQELSL
+16 DFSVDLEQELSL

-41 YLLDKTFHWRDKGG
+41 YLLDKIFHWRDKGS

-131 EAYCRL
+131 DAYCRL

-142 VNATKHGTN
+142 VNATKHGTE

-170 RRKSVAYDST
+170 RRKSVAYDSIN
-180 TNKTKENDYIDLKNR
+180 NKTNENDYIDLKNR

-259 VVYSEMFSTVLGKV
+259 VVYSEMFNTVLGKV

-301 TKIVYEH
+301 TKVVYEH

-334 IRQIFMKGRNGKMA
+334 IRQVFMKGRNGKMA

-412 YMRRTGNEVTAKN
+412 YMRRAGNEVTAKN
-425 LKDLQKEY
+425 LKDLQNEY

-617 ARTFEDNFFAINKEF
+617 ARTFEDNFFAINKDF
-632 LQNNKSK
+632 LQNNKLK
-639 IRGLNEGKL
+639 IRGLDEGKL
-648 NDFLDTTKDV
+648 KDFLDTTKDV

-674 AVEIIYNSE
+674 AVEIIYNSKKV
-683 GNGKKEFCGW
+683 GNKEFCGW

>member
-1 MFLSKITVQN
+1 MYISKISIEN
-11 FRLLR
+11 FRLLKN
-16 DFTVDLEQELSL
+16 FSIDLEEELSL

-41 YLLDKTFHWRDKGG
+41 YLLDKIFHWRDKGG

-73 LTKDEDI
+73 LAKDEVID
-80 NEDDYQEDGIR
+80 EKEYQEDGIR
-91 LRLYIKYND
+91 LRVYIKYND
-100 EDDLSNVGLIMM
+100 DDDLSNVGLIMM

-142 VNATKHGTN
+142 ANADKHKAS
-151 ICEEVENLLD
+151 IQEEVEKLLD
-161 KSIANYFVL
+161 KSIVNYFVL
-170 RRKSVAYDST
+170 RRKSIAYDAAS
-180 TNKTKENDYIDLKNR
+180 NQINENDYIDLKTR

-219 NDKTLSLQTAELF
+219 NDKTLSLQTSELF
-232 EQLKSEDNEEALDN
+232 NQLQSDDNEVIDN
-246 FIQTISDSDKKLG
+246 FIQTISESDKKLG
-259 VVYSEMFSTVLGKV
+259 EVYNDMFSSVLDKV

-286 MVTSSLKQQNLLKGN
+286 QVTSSLKSQNLLKGN
-301 TKIVYEH
+301 TKVVYEH
-308 TGTQLP
+308 TGVQLP

-334 IRQIFMKGRNGKMA
+334 IRQTFMKGRNGKMA

-382 TTKDESRQIQSII
+382 TTKDEYRNIQSII

-401 IVSESEFSEIK
+401 IVSESEFGDIK
-412 YMRRTGNEVTAKN
+412 YMRRTGNEVIAKN
-425 LKDLQKEY
+425 LKDLQNEY

-521 EKAVVFTD
+521 EKVVVFTD
-529 LDVGHKINGKGH
+529 LDVGKKGDNGH
-541 ILKTKY
+541 IEKTEYDGTDK
-547 VDSDAM
+547 M
-553 LTSNNALKEY
+553 LTSNNALKDY
-563 FKNLKDGNDLKVN
+563 FAKMKEGNDLKVN
-576 KLLSLTDNQKV
+576 QLISLTDTQKT
-587 FTWNAVESQWKQDE
+587 FSWNANNTKWEQQE

-608 FQMKENNYQ
+608 FQIKENDYQ
-617 ARTFEDNFFAINKEF
+617 ARTFEDNFFIINKDF
-632 LQNNKSK
+632 LQENKDR
-639 IRGLNEGKL
+639 IWGLKKNKL
-648 NDFLDTTKDV
+648 K
-658 DAYELAENG
+658 AYLNSQISAYDLAENG

-683 GNGKKEFCGW
+683 ENGNKEFCGW

>member
-1 MFLSKITVQN
+1 MYISKISIEN
-11 FRLLR
+11 FRLLKN
-16 DFTVDLEQELSL
+16 FSIDLEEELSL

-41 YLLDKTFHWRDKGG
+41 YLLDKIFHWRDKGG

-73 LTKDEDI
+73 LVKDEVID
-80 NEDDYQEDGIR
+80 EKEYQEDGVR

-100 EDDLSNVGLIMM
+100 DDDLSNVGLIMM

-142 VNATKHGTN
+142 ANADKHK
-151 ICEEVENLLD
+151 ISIQEEVEKLLD
-161 KSIANYFVL
+161 KSIVNYFVL
-170 RRKSVAYDST
+170 RRKTIAYDAAS
-180 TNKTKENDYIDLKNR
+180 NQINENDYIDLKTR

-232 EQLKSEDNEEALDN
+232 NQLQSDDNEVIDN
-246 FIQTISDSDKKLG
+246 FIQTISESDKKLG
-259 VVYSEMFSTVLGKV
+259 DVYNDMFSSVLGKV

-301 TKIVYEH
+301 TKVVYEH
-308 TGTQLP
+308 TGVQLP

-334 IRQIFMKGRNGKMA
+334 IRQTFMKGRNGKMA

-382 TTKDESRQIQSII
+382 TTKDEYRKIQSII

-401 IVSESEFSEIK
+401 IVSESEFGDIK
-412 YMRRTGNEVTAKN
+412 YMRRTGNEVIAKN
-425 LKDLQKEY
+425 LKDLQYEY

-521 EKAVVFTD
+521 EKVVVFTD
-529 LDVGHKINGKGH
+529 LDIGKKGDNGH
-541 ILKTKY
+541 IEKTEYDGTDK
-547 VDSDAM
+547 M
-553 LTSNNALKEY
+553 LTSNNALKDY
-563 FKNLKDGNDLKVN
+563 FAKMKEGNDLKVN
-576 KLLSLTDNQKV
+576 QLISLTDTQKT
-587 FTWNAVESQWKQDE
+587 FSWNANNTKWEQQE

-608 FQMKENNYQ
+608 FQIKENDYQ
-617 ARTFEDNFFAINKEF
+617 ARTFEDNFFIINKDF
-632 LQNNKSK
+632 LQENKDR
-639 IRGLNEGKL
+639 IWGLKKNKL
-648 NDFLDTTKDV
+648 K
-658 DAYELAENG
+658 AYLNSQISAYDLAENG

-683 GNGKKEFCGW
+683 ENGNKEFCGW

>member
-11 FRLLR
+11 FRLLKE
-16 DFTVDLEQELSL
+16 FSIDLEKELSL

-41 YLLDKTFHWRDKGG
+41 YLLDKIFHWRDKGG

-73 LTKDEDI
+73 LVKDEVID
-80 NEDDYQEDGIR
+80 EKEYQEDGVR

-100 EDDLSNVGLIMM
+100 DDDLSNVGLIMM

-142 VNATKHGTN
+142 ANADKHKTS
-151 ICEEVENLLD
+151 IQEEVEKLLD
-161 KSIANYFVL
+161 KSIVNYFVL
-170 RRKSVAYDST
+170 RRKSIAYDAAS
-180 TNKTKENDYIDLKNR
+180 NQINENDYIDLKTR

-232 EQLKSEDNEEALDN
+232 NQLQSDDNEVIDN
-246 FIQTISDSDKKLG
+246 FIQTISESDKKLG
-259 VVYSEMFSTVLGKV
+259 EVYNDMFSSVLDKV

-286 MVTSSLKQQNLLKGN
+286 QVTSSLKSQNLLKGN
-301 TKIVYEH
+301 TKVVYEH
-308 TGTQLP
+308 TGVQLP

-334 IRQIFMKGRNGKMA
+334 IRQTFMKGRNGKMA

-382 TTKDESRQIQSII
+382 TTKDEYRKIQSII

-401 IVSESEFSEIK
+401 IVSESEFGDIK
-412 YMRRTGNEVTAKN
+412 YMRRTGNEVIAKN
-425 LKDLQKEY
+425 LKDLQNEY

-491 ELPLCKQN
+491 ELPLRKQN

-547 VDSDAM
+547 VDSDEM

-587 FTWNAVESQWKQDE
+587 FTWNTAESQWKQDE

-608 FQMKENNYQ
+608 FQVKENSYQ
-617 ARTFEDNFFAINKEF
+617 ARTFEDNFFAINKDF
-632 LQNNKSK
+632 LQDNKDT
-639 IRGLNEGKL
+639 IRGLDEGKL
-648 NDFLDTTKDV
+648 KDFLDTAKEFDEY
-658 DAYELAENG
+658 DLAEAG

-674 AVEIIYNSE
+674 AVEIIFNSV
-683 GNGKKEFCGW
+683 KKGDNEFCGW

>member
-1 MFLSKITVQN
+1 MYISKISIEN
-11 FRLLR
+11 FRLLKN
-16 DFTVDLEQELSL
+16 FSIDLEEELSL

-41 YLLDKTFHWRDKGG
+41 YLLDKIFHWRDKGG

-73 LTKDEDI
+73 LTKDEVID
-80 NEDDYQEDGIR
+80 EKEYQEDGIR
-91 LRLYIKYND
+91 LRVYIKYND
-100 EDDLSNVGLIMM
+100 DDDLSNVGLIMM

-142 VNATKHGTN
+142 ANADKHKAS
-151 ICEEVENLLD
+151 IQEEVEKLLD
-161 KSIANYFVL
+161 KSIVNYFVL
-170 RRKSVAYDST
+170 RRKSIAYDAAS
-180 TNKTKENDYIDLKNR
+180 NQINENDYIDLKTR

-232 EQLKSEDNEEALDN
+232 NQLQSDDNEVIDN
-246 FIQTISDSDKKLG
+246 FIQTISESDKKLG
-259 VVYSEMFSTVLGKV
+259 EVYNDMFSSVLDKV
-273 EEMGGVKPKETKL
+273 EEMRGVKPKETKL
-286 MVTSSLKQQNLLKGN
+286 QVTSSLKSQNLLKGN
-301 TKIVYEH
+301 TKVVYEH
-308 TGTQLP
+308 TGVQLP

-334 IRQIFMKGRNGKMA
+334 IRQTFMKGRNGKMA

-382 TTKDESRQIQSII
+382 TTKDEYRNIQSII

-401 IVSESEFSEIK
+401 IVSESEFGDIK
-412 YMRRTGNEVTAKN
+412 YMRRTGNEVIAKN
-425 LKDLQKEY
+425 LKDLQNEY

-521 EKAVVFTD
+521 EKVVVFTD
-529 LDVGHKINGKGH
+529 LDVGKKGDNGH
-541 ILKTKY
+541 IEKTEYDGTDK
-547 VDSDAM
+547 M
-553 LTSNNALKEY
+553 LTSNNALKDY
-563 FKNLKDGNDLKVN
+563 FAKMKEGNDLKVN
-576 KLLSLTDNQKV
+576 QLISLTDTQKT
-587 FTWNAVESQWKQDE
+587 FSWNANNTKWEQQE

-608 FQMKENNYQ
+608 FQIKENDYQ
-617 ARTFEDNFFAINKEF
+617 ARTFEDNFFIINKDF
-632 LQNNKSK
+632 LQENKDR
-639 IRGLNEGKL
+639 IWGLKKNKL
-648 NDFLDTTKDV
+648 K
-658 DAYELAENG
+658 AYLNSQISAYDLAENG

-683 GNGKKEFCGW
+683 ENGNKEFCGW

>member
-11 FRLLR
+11 FRLLK
-16 DFTVDLEQELSL
+16 DFSIDLEKELSL

-41 YLLDKTFHWRDKGG
+41 YLLDKIFHWRDKGG

-73 LTKDEDI
+73 LVKDEVID
-80 NEDDYQEDGIR
+80 EKEYQEDGVR

-100 EDDLSNVGLIMM
+100 DDDLSNVGLIMM

-142 VNATKHGTN
+142 ANADKHKTS
-151 ICEEVENLLD
+151 IQEEVEKLLD
-161 KSIANYFVL
+161 KSIVNYFVL
-170 RRKSVAYDST
+170 RRKSIAYDAAS
-180 TNKTKENDYIDLKNR
+180 NQINENDYIDLKTR

-232 EQLKSEDNEEALDN
+232 NQLQSDDNEVIDN
-246 FIQTISDSDKKLG
+246 FIQTISESDKKLG
-259 VVYSEMFSTVLGKV
+259 EVYNDMFSSVLDKV

-286 MVTSSLKQQNLLKGN
+286 RVTSSLKSQNLLKGN
-301 TKIVYEH
+301 TKVVYEH
-308 TGTQLP
+308 TGVQLP

-334 IRQIFMKGRNGKMA
+334 IRQTFMKGRNGKMA

-382 TTKDESRQIQSII
+382 TTKAEYRKIQSII

-401 IVSESEFSEIK
+401 IVSESEFGDIK
-412 YMRRTGNEVTAKN
+412 YMRRTGNEVIAKN
-425 LKDLQKEY
+425 LKDLQNEY

-547 VDSDAM
+547 VDSDEM
-553 LTSNNALKEY
+553 LTSNNALKKY

-587 FTWNAVESQWKQDE
+587 FTWSTAESQWKQDE

-608 FQMKENNYQ
+608 FQVKESNYQ
-617 ARTFEDNFFAINKEF
+617 ARTFEDNFFAINKDF
-632 LQNNKSK
+632 LQNNKDT
-639 IRGLNEGKL
+639 IRGLDEGKL
-648 NDFLDTTKDV
+648 KDYLDTAKEFDEY
-658 DAYELAENG
+658 DLAEAG

-674 AVEIIYNSE
+674 AVEIIFNSV
-683 GNGKKEFCGW
+683 KKGDNEFCGW